1 MEIIVSGRHYQIT
14 PEFKSFSEDLIRANF
29 CDIPLKI
36 ETVRLVL
43 VMESKERFKAE
54 IIIGVKGNDI
64 EASSEAVEMGKAIA
78 EAIEKAAKQ
87 ARKRVEKF
95 NDDKKQ
101 RTAVKQAESVKA
113 AEAELAE

>member
-1 MEIIVSGRHYQIT
+1 
-14 PEFKSFSEDLIRANF
+14 
-29 CDIPLKI
+29 
-36 ETVRLVL
+36 
-43 VMESKERFKAE
+43 
-54 IIIGVKGNDI
+54 
-64 EASSEAVEMGKAIA
+64 MGKAIA